1 MGKAEQAGGEGLE
14 KALQELGK
22 DVAEL
27 EKLAAGAGTNGLTEE
42 EVLRV
47 AEQAERL
54 RKLAPAAPSAG
65 AARIPVEYRRE
76 DDPHIRKWREEL
88 DFFKSVRDRL
98 IADPRYAGRFV
109 AMWNGQVVDSD
120 TDNFRLARR
129 ISGKYPR
136 EVVLIAKVT
145 DEEPIHELPSPEL
158 AE

>member
-1 MGKAEQAGGEGLE
+1 
-14 KALQELGK
+14 
-22 DVAEL
+22 
-27 EKLAAGAGTNGLTEE
+27 
-42 EVLRV
+42 
-47 AEQAERL
+47 
-54 RKLAPAAPSAG
+54 
-65 AARIPVEYRRE
+65 VEYRRE
-76 DDPHIRKWREEL
+76 DDLHIRKWREEL

-109 AMWNGQVVDSD
+109 AMRNGQVVDSD

-129 ISGKYPR
+129 IRGKYPR